1 MIHYQTHGHADSQ
14 PVILLHSGGMAGEE
28 WQPQIAPLAQR
39 YRVLVPDLP
48 GHGKSELAG
57 ERLSVSLMAEAV
69 LDMMDAEGIETANLC
84 GSSMGGAVA
93 LWLTLKHPER
103 VKRLVLYR
111 ISYRSNLDIHKQI
124 YAMGDPAY
132 WENFGLAAWLSKLH
146 SPQGGAD
153 AWKQVIARVG
163 DALHADDSEHRHR
176 LADLAGITCPVLI
189 ITGDRD
195 PVAPLEDPDAGLWI
209 IPHAGHITASN
220 TWRAPAFA
228 EELRRFY
235 SRGSAQ

>member
-153 AWKQVIARVG
+153 AWKHVIARVG
-163 DALHADDSEHRHR
+163 DALHADSSHF
-176 LADLAGITCPVLI
+176 C
-189 ITGDRD
+189 
-195 PVAPLEDPDAGLWI
+195 W
-209 IPHAGHITASN
+209 
-220 TWRAPAFA
+220 
-228 EELRRFY
+228 
-235 SRGSAQ
+235 